1 MPLSLIK
8 CANIQMLQVEISKN
22 WQNLS
27 KYCKRIYYQ
36 EKFQNEVV
44 FTVRLGQ
51 LLEHIFH
58 QILESIPC

>member
-36 EKFQNEVV
+36 VQFQNEVV
-44 FTVRLGQ
+44 FTVWLGQ
-51 LLEHIFH
+51 LLEHIFYK
-58 QILESIPC
+58 ILE